1 MVFDAVSIDEKMDSS
16 SESSGFASAVSIM
29 NRLRV
34 TPVSEQTSEKM
45 GAVGATR
52 SRVAACVFC
61 CRGARSRRTNGSILF
76 ERDLKCAATAAAAS
90 CSAPL
95 SRPWI
100 RIRASGRRKPTLR
113 GALALLFDR
122 AAALFGTKAAAAER
136 HSATMRRCI
145 FEFALRAATLPLHVA
160 FGPARAA
167 RARDPNCGRVGGARR
182 RCEAPS
188 LLYTAS

>member
-1 MVFDAVSIDEKMDSS
+1 MVFDAVSMDEKMDSS

-52 SRVAACVFC
+52 SNVAACVFC
-61 CRGARSRRTNGSILF
+61 CRGARSRRTNGFILF
-76 ERDLKCAATAAAAS
+76 ERNLKCAASAAAAS
-90 CSAPL
+90 CSAWRF
-95 SRPWI
+95 STGFG
-100 RIRASGRRKPTLR
+100 IRAADAGKPTLS

-136 HSATMRRCI
+136 HRATMRRCMVKL
-145 FEFALRAATLPLHVA
+145 ALPRPIW
-160 FGPARAA
+160 
-167 RARDPNCGRVGGARR
+167 
-182 RCEAPS
+182 
-188 LLYTAS
+188 LLRS